1 MAIIFHIT
9 HPADWEQAQ
18 RQGQYTSGSL
28 ASEGFIHCSK
38 PGQILATANR
48 FYSGQKDLLLLAIAP
63 ARVEAEIR
71 FENPDDRNELF
82 PHIYGPLN
90 LDAVTA
96 VLPFKPEADGRFTRL
111 PENTPGG

>member
-9 HPADWEQAQ
+9 HPADWAQAQ
-18 RQGQYTSGSL
+18 QQGQYTSGSL

-38 PGQILATANR
+38 PDQIINTANR
-48 FYSGQKDLLLLAIAP
+48 FYAGQKDLLLLAIAP

-71 FENPDDRNELF
+71 FENLEGGSELF

-96 VLPFKPEADGRFTRL
+96 ALPFEPDSDGGFTRL
-111 PENTPGG
+111 PEHAPSG

>member
-1 MAIIFHIT
+1 MAIIFHIS

-18 RQGQYTSGSL
+18 TQGQYTSGSL

-38 PGQILATANR
+38 PGQIIAVANR
-48 FYSGQKDLLLLAIAP
+48 FYGGQKDLLLLAIAP

-71 FENPDDRNELF
+71 HENTEGGDELF

-96 VLPFKPEADGRFTRL
+96 VLPFSPDADGRFTRL
-111 PENTPGG
+111 PENAPGG

>member
-18 RQGQYTSGSL
+18 QHGQYTSDSL

-38 PGQILATANR
+38 PGQIIDVANR
-48 FYSGQKDLLLLAIAP
+48 FYGGQKGLLLLAIAP
-63 ARVEAEIR
+63 ARVDAEIR
-71 FENPDDRNELF
+71 FENLEGGAELF

-90 LDAVTA
+90 LEAVIA
-96 VLPFKPEADGRFTRL
+96 ALPFEPEADGRFTRL
-111 PENTPGG
+111 PENAPGG

>member
-9 HPADWEQAQ
+9 HPSDWEQAQ
-18 RQGQYTSGSL
+18 RQGRYTSGSL

-38 PGQILATANR
+38 PDQIINTANR
-48 FYSGQKDLLLLAIAP
+48 FYPRQKGLLLLAIAP

-71 FENPDDRNELF
+71 FENLEGGAELF

-90 LDAVTA
+90 LDAVSA
-96 VLPFKPEADGRFTRL
+96 VLPFEPDADGRFTRL
-111 PENTPGG
+111 PEHTPGG

>member
-9 HPADWEQAQ
+9 HPADWEHARQ
-18 RQGQYTSGSL
+18 QGQYTSGSL
-28 ASEGFIHCSK
+28 TSEGFIHCSK
-38 PGQILATANR
+38 PDQILNTANR
-48 FYSGQKDLLLLAIAP
+48 FYAGQKGLLLLAIAP

-71 FENPDDRNELF
+71 FENLEGGKELF

-96 VLPFKPEADGRFTRL
+96 VLPFEPDADGGFTRL
-111 PENTPGG
+111 PEHAPSG